1 MTLETERIAIETR
14 FNDLWLNEDSPPTAL
29 TRVGFSSH
37 GFKPTEDGD
46 SVRLT
51 IMNGRA
57 ETVSAG
63 SPGANLVRNS
73 GIIVIEIFSPGGKG
87 EETIRPLAETVIG
100 IFRNVDF
107 GGIRCRAP
115 YLVAQLEEPPFLI
128 WKIVAPYERDEF
140 NG

>member
-29 TRVGFSSH
+29 TRIGYSSH

-51 IMNGRA
+51 IMDGKA

-63 SPGANLVRNS
+63 SPGTNLVRNT
-73 GIIVIEIFSPGGKG
+73 GIIVIEVFSHGGKG
-87 EETIRPLAETVIG
+87 EETVRPLAETAMG
-100 IFRNVDF
+100 IFRNVTF
-107 GGIRCRAP
+107 GGIRCRVP
-115 YLVAQLEEPPFLI
+115 YVTAQIEAPPFLI
-128 WKIVAPYERDEF
+128 WKIVAPFERDEF